1 MAMRIPWDKYE
12 TAILINACIQIIN
25 NKTDRSTAI
34 QTVSVKL
41 RKRAVNSGIMID
53 NVFRNENGVKMQMT
67 MIMSII
73 QDEEPGLYNAAKIFY
88 EMVELYRSEY
98 TKFSA
103 ILKEA
108 NLQVAGVADQN
119 PTFEKL
125 HISGREVDAVF
136 FHKSDEP
143 YGFLSNWFYSPFDI
157 QNTHYTSAEQYIMHQ
172 KCLLFGDEESAKA
185 VLATDYPDKQQIIG
199 RQTKGYINSIWAG
212 SRQLIAVRGLL
223 AKFRQND
230 QLQSKLLETKQSFLV
245 ECAHSDTI
253 WACGKRLREPERLD
267 ASKWTGQNI
276 LGFSLMEVRGAIQQN
291 TE

>member
-12 TAILINACIQIIN
+12 TAILIDVCIQIIN
-25 NKTDRSTAI
+25 NKIDRSTAI
-34 QTVSVKL
+34 QNVSARL

-53 NVFRNENGVKMQMT
+53 NVFRNENGIKMQMT
-67 MIMSII
+67 MIMSMI
-73 QDEEPGLYNAAKIFY
+73 QDEEPGLYNVAKIFY
-88 EMVELYRSEY
+88 EMINLYRSDY

-108 NLQVAGVADQN
+108 NLQVAGVAKQN
-119 PTFEKL
+119 PVFEKL
-125 HISGREVDAVF
+125 RISKREVDAVF
-136 FHKSDEP
+136 FHKPDEP

-157 QNTHYTSAEQYIMHQ
+157 NNTHYTSAEQYIMHQ
-172 KCLLFGDEESAKA
+172 KCLLFGDEDSAKA

-199 RQTKGYINSIWAG
+199 RQTNGYINSIWAG

-223 AKFRQND
+223 AKFSQNEELRD
-230 QLQSKLLETKQSFLV
+230 KLFGTKESYLV

-253 WACGKRLREPERLD
+253 WACGKRLNEPDRLD

-276 LGFSLMEVRGAIQQN
+276 LGFSLMEIRDMLQRA
-291 TE
+291 